1 MASRTLLVVGWA
13 LVVGA
18 GVSALWRFRSLDKR
32 SASFSAVTHY
42 FSDLG
47 GAKSNVRP
55 LFILWS
61 SSFAFMSGITASF
74 LLQAKSA
81 SVVLYIPILLFTA
94 GLIGIAVF
102 PHDTMTT
109 AHYLSV
115 ATAAIFLAVVVASL
129 AATYGGVGRMLM
141 ALAVLL
147 VTIVYSSFEITQRV
161 LRRGIGINPQHEN
174 GPLLQKLFF
183 AVIII
188 IHIWFLA
195 WVLEIK

>member
-1 MASRTLLVVGWA
+1 
-13 LVVGA
+13 
-18 GVSALWRFRSLDKR
+18 
-32 SASFSAVTHY
+32 
-42 FSDLG
+42 
-47 GAKSNVRP
+47 
-55 LFILWS
+55 
-61 SSFAFMSGITASF
+61 MSGITASF
-74 LLQAKSA
+74 LLQVKSA

-161 LRRGIGINPQHEN
+161 LRRGIGINPQHETAR
-174 GPLLQKLFF
+174 FF
-183 AVIII
+183 KSSSLRLSAI